1 MRIEVRNDS
10 VVLDGYVNAVDR
22 ESKPIPTVNGRFI
35 EKIKP
40 GAFQRSLNSRE
51 NIDLLLNHDKNRKL
65 GSTKE
70 GNLELFEDN
79 IGLRAIC
86 TITDSEVI
94 EKAKNKQLRGWSFG
108 FYTKK
113 DRWEKFKDGYDKR
126 TVEELDLFEVT
137 IVDNTRNPA
146 YMATSIEMRDDKEV
160 LTENRSTDF
169 KAITIDESK
178 NKEKRYKVD
187 SYEIS
192 KLELEILKIKTK
204 NI

>member
-94 EKAKNKQLRGWSFG
+94 EKAKNNQLRGWSFG

-146 YMATSIEMRDDKEV
+146 YSATSIEMREDEEV
-160 LTENRSTDF
+160 LSENRLTDFNSIIITEN
-169 KAITIDESK
+169 KKE
-178 NKEKRYKVD
+178 EKRY
-187 SYEIS
+187 EIS
-192 KLELEILKIKTK
+192 ELEILELELEYQRMKTK
-204 NI
+204 FN